1 VKLISRI
8 SFLALMLTFGGQVA
22 TLFAQIPRFLPTVSY
37 PDRGA
42 TMAAVADLNHDGI
55 LDVVTANGAA
65 PGGNGVSVLLGL
77 GHGKFKAAT
86 KIVTGSSPS
95 WVLVG
100 DFNNDGKPDIAVAN
114 EPNPNVLIS
123 VTGGPAP
130 NSVSI
135 LFGNGDGTFQ
145 PAIDTP
151 TAGALAL
158 GAGDFNKDG
167 KLDLVVVTGS
177 TTTTQI
183 LLNNGNGTFTVSDA
197 NVNGFPTVIVGDF
210 NGDGKLDFLTGG
222 WEMLGNGDGTFLLG
236 QSLPVNA
243 NLAADFNGDGIPD
256 LAQLVPT
263 NLGRIVVG
271 LMSLGLP
278 GGTWAPSFISNFS
291 GRGMVAGDFNGDGK
305 MDIFG
310 TGAPTGDGIN
320 PPIGGLVLGKGDGTF
335 TFGAP
340 GFGAAT
346 SPAIGDLDHNGSPD
360 VIIPNGSSI
369 LVALN
374 TFGHPPLL
382 AQLLTSATFVVGGTT
397 TVTGTV
403 SLGGP
408 APAAGALVTLANNNP
423 AVSFP
428 NGNSV
433 TIPANAVTA
442 HFNIATSAVTVSTPV
457 TISAT
462 YQSTKLNTRLTVLPP
477 STLTSVSTNPVSLFG
492 MFGGNPA
499 VGTVTLSGPAANG
512 TVVTLS
518 SAIPAAL
525 KVPTSVT
532 VAPGATT
539 ATFAVSAQHVA
550 ADTAVAVS
558 GTLGTLTSSAT
569 VTVRKETATIAVTK
583 AEYVVSKGQLTL
595 EATGT
600 DRVGSLQIYNANTG
614 VLVGQIP
621 LVNVGKF
628 SGQLHVTGTFTSVAA
643 QSSVGGLSIA
653 PVVQK

>member
-1 VKLISRI
+1 VN
-8 SFLALMLTFGGQVA
+8 FLARVSLLTLLIAVAGQLCDA
-22 TLFAQIPRFLPTVSY
+22 NAQVPRFLTPVSY
-37 PDRGA
+37 SVPGA
-42 TMAAVADLNHDGI
+42 TMAVVADLNHDGI
-55 LDVVTANGAA
+55 LDIVTANGGA

-100 DFNNDGKPDIAVAN
+100 DFNNDGKADIAVAN

-123 VTGGPAP
+123 VTGGPPP

-135 LFGNGDGTFQ
+135 LFGNGDGTFR
-145 PAIDTP
+145 PSIDTA

-167 KLDLVVVTGS
+167 KLDLIVVSGPS
-177 TTTTQI
+177 TSTQI
-183 LLNNGNGTFTVSDA
+183 LLNTGNGSFSVTNA
-197 NVNGFPTVIVGDF
+197 NVDGFPNAIVGDF

-222 WEMLGNGDGTFLLG
+222 WEMLGNGDGTFTLG

-243 NLAADFNGDGIPD
+243 DLAADFNGDGIPD

-278 GGTWAPSFISNFS
+278 DGTWAPSFISDFS

-310 TGAPTGDGIN
+310 TGAPKGDGIN

-340 GFGAAT
+340 GFGASAF
-346 SPAIGDLDHNGSPD
+346 PAVGDLDHNGSPD
-360 VIIPNGSSI
+360 VVIANGSSI

-397 TVTGTV
+397 TATGTV

-408 APAAGALVTLANNNP
+408 APAAGALVTLTSNSP
-423 AVSFP
+423 AASFP

-433 TIPANAVTA
+433 TIPANAVTS
-442 HFNIATSAVTVSTPV
+442 HFTIAIHAVTASTPV

-462 YQSTKLNTRLTVLPP
+462 YQSTKLTTRLTVVPP
-477 STLTSVSTNPVSLFG
+477 STLTSVSTDPVSLFG

-499 VGTVTLSGPAANG
+499 VGMVTLSGPAANG
-512 TVVTLS
+512 TVVSLT
-518 SAIPAAL
+518 SANPAAL
-525 KVPTSVT
+525 KLPASVAL
-532 VAPGATT
+532 APGATT
-539 ATFAVSAQHVA
+539 ATFAISAQHVTTEA
-550 ADTAVAVS
+550 SVAIS
-558 GTLGTLTSSAT
+558 GTLGTTTSSTT

-600 DRVGSLQIYNANTG
+600 DRVGSLQIFNANSG

-628 SGQLHVTGTFTSVAA
+628 SGKLHVTGTFTSVAA

-653 PVVQK
+653 PVAQK

>member
-1 VKLISRI
+1 MKLLSRI
-8 SFLALMLTFGGQVA
+8 SFLALTLIFSGQA
-22 TLFAQIPRFLPTVSY
+22 STLFAQIPRLLPPVTYSD
-37 PDRGA
+37 PGA
-42 TMAAVADLNHDGI
+42 TMAVVADLNHDGI
-55 LDVVTANGAA
+55 LDIVTANGAA

-77 GHGKFKAAT
+77 GHGKFKAAAN
-86 KIVTGSSPS
+86 VATGSSPS

-123 VTGGPAP
+123 VTGGPPP

-145 PAIDTP
+145 PSIDTP

-158 GAGDFNKDG
+158 AAGDFNKDG
-167 KLDLVVVTGS
+167 KLDLIVVTGPS
-177 TTTTQI
+177 TSTQI
-183 LLNNGNGTFTVSDA
+183 LLNTGNGTFSVSDA
-197 NVNGFPTVIVGDF
+197 NVDGFPIAIVGDF

-222 WEMLGNGDGTFLLG
+222 WEMLGNGDGTFTLG
-236 QSLPVNA
+236 QSLPLNA
-243 NLAADFNGDGIPD
+243 GLVADFNGDGIPD

-263 NLGRIVVG
+263 SLGRIVSG
-271 LMSLGLP
+271 LISLGLP
-278 GGTWAPSFISNFS
+278 DGTWAPSFISDFS

-310 TGAPTGDGIN
+310 TGTPNGNGTFPA
-320 PPIGGLVLGKGDGTF
+320 IGGLVLGKGDGTF
-335 TFGAP
+335 THGAP
-340 GFGAAT
+340 GFGGAAL
-346 SPAIGDLDHNGSPD
+346 PAIGDLDHNGSPD
-360 VIIPNGSSI
+360 LVIANGSNI
-369 LVALN
+369 QVALN

-382 AQLLTSATFVVGGTT
+382 AQLLMSATFVVGGPT

-408 APAAGALVTLANNNP
+408 APVGGALVSLASNNP

-442 HFNIATSAVTVSTPV
+442 HFNIATSAVTASTPV

-462 YQSTKLNTRLTVLPP
+462 YQFTKLTTRLTVVPP
-477 STLTSVSTNPVSLFG
+477 STLTSISANPVSLFG
-492 MFGGNPA
+492 MFGGDPA
-499 VGTVTLSGPAANG
+499 VGTVTLSGPAPNG
-512 TVVTLS
+512 TVVALS
-518 SAIPAAL
+518 SANPTAL
-525 KVPTSVT
+525 KVPANVT
-532 VAPGATT
+532 FAAGATT
-539 ATFAVSAQHVA
+539 ATFAISAQHVA
-550 ADTAVAVS
+550 ADTSVAIS
-558 GTLGTLTSSAT
+558 GTLGATISSTTL
-569 VTVRKETATIAVTK
+569 TVRKETATIAVTK

-595 EATGT
+595 EVTGT

-628 SGQLHVTGTFTSVAA
+628 SGQLHVTGSFTSVAA

-653 PVVQK
+653 PVAQK

>member
-1 VKLISRI
+1 MKLLSRI
-8 SFLALMLTFGGQVA
+8 SFFALTLIFSGQA
-22 TLFAQIPRFLPTVSY
+22 STLFAQIPRLLPPVTYSD
-37 PDRGA
+37 PGA
-42 TMAAVADLNHDGI
+42 TMAVVADLNHDGI
-55 LDVVTANGAA
+55 LDIVTANGAA

-95 WVLVG
+95 SVLVG
-100 DFNNDGKPDIAVAN
+100 DFNNDGKPDIALAN

-123 VTGGPAP
+123 VTGGPPP

-145 PAIDTP
+145 PSIDTP

-158 GAGDFNKDG
+158 AAGDFNKDG
-167 KLDLVVVTGS
+167 KLDLIVVTGPS
-177 TTTTQI
+177 TSTQI
-183 LLNNGNGTFTVSDA
+183 LLNTGNGTFIVSDA
-197 NVNGFPTVIVGDF
+197 NVDGFPIAIVGDF

-222 WEMLGNGDGTFLLG
+222 WEMLGNGDGTFTLG
-236 QSLPVNA
+236 QSLPLNA
-243 NLAADFNGDGIPD
+243 GLVADFNGDGIPD

-263 NLGRIVVG
+263 SLGRIVSG
-271 LMSLGLP
+271 LISLGLP
-278 GGTWAPSFISNFS
+278 DGTWAPSFISDFS

-310 TGAPTGDGIN
+310 TGTPNGNGTFPA
-320 PPIGGLVLGKGDGTF
+320 IGGLVLGKGDGTF
-335 TFGAP
+335 TLGAP
-340 GFGAAT
+340 GFGGAAL
-346 SPAIGDLDHNGSPD
+346 PAIGDLDHNGSPD
-360 VIIPNGSSI
+360 LVIANGSNI
-369 LVALN
+369 QVALN

-382 AQLLTSATFVVGGTT
+382 AQLLMSATFVVGGPT

-408 APAAGALVTLANNNP
+408 APVGGALVSLASNNP

-442 HFNIATSAVTVSTPV
+442 HFNIATSAVTASTPV

-462 YQSTKLNTRLTVLPP
+462 YQFTKLTTRLTVVPP
-477 STLTSVSTNPVSLFG
+477 STLTSISANPVSLFG
-492 MFGGNPA
+492 MFGGDPA
-499 VGTVTLSGPAANG
+499 VGTVTLSGPAPNG
-512 TVVTLS
+512 TVVALS
-518 SAIPAAL
+518 SANPTAL
-525 KVPTSVT
+525 KVPANVT
-532 VAPGATT
+532 FAAGATT
-539 ATFAVSAQHVA
+539 ATFAISAQHVA
-550 ADTAVAVS
+550 ADTSVAIS
-558 GTLGTLTSSAT
+558 GTLGATISSTTL
-569 VTVRKETATIAVTK
+569 TVRKETATIAVTK

-595 EATGT
+595 EVTGT

-628 SGQLHVTGTFTSVAA
+628 SGQLHVTGSFTSVAA

-653 PVVQK
+653 PVAQK